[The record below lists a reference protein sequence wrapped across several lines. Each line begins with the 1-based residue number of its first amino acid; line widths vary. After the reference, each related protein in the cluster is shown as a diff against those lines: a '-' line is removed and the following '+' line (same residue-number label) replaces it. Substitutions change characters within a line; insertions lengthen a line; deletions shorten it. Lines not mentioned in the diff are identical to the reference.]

1 MRVFL
6 IYFNFFI
13 EHFSFRDKLKME
25 LGLLNN
31 DFDYLRKRVMLN
43 LNYYWNKILD
53 RTGIL

>member
-13 EHFSFRDKLKME
+13 EYFSFRDKLKME